1 METHNFTCANGRNGH
16 SGSLLAF
23 TQLKDRQYRCS
34 GLYRSSNMS
43 NMFTVQ
49 VSTACEHNIANSL
62 WTYENPDVKKGYVEF
77 MFSNIGC
84 TCLKMLFY
92 DLVCR
97 NDES

>member
-1 METHNFTCANGRNGH
+1 
-16 SGSLLAF
+16 
-23 TQLKDRQYRCS
+23 
-34 GLYRSSNMS
+34 MS
-43 NMFTVQ
+43 DMFTVQ

-77 MFSNIGC
+77 MLSNIGC